1 MANKQ
6 LKLAIKV
13 VSVLVVIWAVAYAIP
28 EMVVTLFNTW
38 IGNAVLVGAVVI
50 SSMYDMHLGVI
61 LAISLLVLWRAS
73 KLSEH
78 FII

>member
-1 MANKQ
+1 MANKN

-38 IGNAVLVGAVVI
+38 IGNAVLVGAVVL
-50 SSMYDMHLGVI
+50 SSMYDLHIGVI
-61 LAISLLVLWRAS
+61 LAISLVVLWRAS
-73 KLSEH
+73 KIEH

>member
-1 MANKQ
+1 MANKN

-38 IGNAVLVGAVVI
+38 IGNAVLVGAVVV
-50 SSMYDMHLGVI
+50 SSMYDMHIGIV
-61 LAISLLVLWRAS
+61 LAISLVVLWRAS
-73 KLSEH
+73 KIEH